1 MAAEAE
7 QIEELTVPDG
17 GIGDL
22 IMEDDEI
29 EAVYGEEED
38 DGTEEFGDEGI
49 AQFPALTKKMAA
61 MGREGDDTIAHVK
74 TGELIIP
81 EEFFKGDEEF
91 KEAVFAKFRE
101 MGVENPER
109 YVVGSGENSV
119 HADTGAYEFFFKF
132 IKKVVKGVVNT
143 VKKVVKSVVKVIK
156 KVAPVVLPI
165 VGSLVFGP
173 VYGAA
178 MGSGIATLINGGSIK
193 DALKSALVA
202 GATGMAASGISGM
215 MSGVGFTGGVKAAL
229 NPANLS
235 QGFSAAK
242 SVFTD
247 GFAESGLG
255 FDTMKYGV
263 AGSEQVQAQLAEQAA
278 AQAGQLGE
286 LANLSEGST
295 DTTMRLSTRG
305 TGIDSGAGVGG
316 SNAPALD
323 STSELAKAK
332 NIAPPNPN
340 LPTPGA
346 ETATTAYNPPGFVE
360 SIKQGNFKEAFFPS
374 GPTNAQ
380 VRMAQGEA
388 YKTTFDQLVAKGV
401 GEEAA
406 KNLALEAAKGTTAA
420 SLAPGLLRTYGPLAA
435 VGTAAAAGS
444 GFFDV
449 PEQAGLPD
457 HMVDEEGNLI
467 TGATLIEEDPDKY
480 RSSNIRG
487 YVLNPETGEYELKQ
501 TTASVNYDP
510 NASQFQMS
518 DYTGNP
524 TSFYEVPTVYTRNP
538 NTTYLQQSTPG
549 GPFARPDQYAA
560 QGGEIFP
567 RRNGGI
573 MPNEGVPGQDSVRA
587 MLMPG
592 EFVMTTD
599 AVRGMGNGN
608 LNNGIKN
615 MYSVM
620 RNLEARGRATA

>member
-22 IMEDDEI
+22 IMDDDEI

-38 DGTEEFGDEGI
+38 DGTEEFGDDGI

-119 HADTGAYEFFFKF
+119 HPDTGAYEFFFKF

-193 DALKSALVA
+193 DALKSALIS
-202 GATGMAASGISGM
+202 GATGVAASGISGM
-215 MSGVGFTGGVKAAL
+215 MSGVGFGQGVKAAL

-263 AGSEQVQAQLAEQAA
+263 AGSEQVQSQLAEQAA
-278 AQAGQLGE
+278 AQAQN
-286 LANLSEGST
+286 LANLAETSGVKG
-295 DTTMRLSTRG
+295 DALSG
-305 TGIDSGAGVGG
+305 TGLDSGAGTGAA
-316 SNAPALD
+316 NAPNLDTTGALAD
-323 STSELAKAK
+323 AK
-332 NIAPPNPN
+332 NIAPPNPK

-346 ETATTAYNPPGFVE
+346 ETATTAYQPPGFVK
-360 SIKQGNFKEAFFPS
+360 SISEGNFKEAFFPS
-374 GPTNAQ
+374 GPSTAQ
-380 VRMAQGEA
+380 VGLAQGEA
-388 YKTTFDQLVAKGV
+388 YKTTLANAIQGGM

-406 KNLALEAAKGTTAA
+406 KQLAMEAAKGTTAA
-420 SLAPGLLRTYGPLAA
+420 SLAPSLLRTYGPLAA

-457 HMVDEEGNLI
+457 YMTDEEGNLI

-510 NASQFQMS
+510 SASEFQMS
-518 DYTGNP
+518 EYTGNP

-620 RNLEARGRATA
+620 RNLESRGRARA

>member
-7 QIEELTVPDG
+7 QVEELTVPDG

-119 HADTGAYEFFFKF
+119 HPDTGAYEFFFKF

-202 GATGMAASGISGM
+202 GATGVAAGGISGM
-215 MSGVGFTGGVKAAL
+215 MSGVGFGEGVKAAL

-247 GFAESGLG
+247 GFAQSGLG

-263 AGSEQVQAQLAEQAA
+263 AGAEQVQQTLAEQAA
-278 AQAGQLGE
+278 AQAAQAGN
-286 LANLSEGST
+286 LANLAEAGGVKGEA
-295 DTTMRLSTRG
+295 LAG
-305 TGIDSGAGVGG
+305 TGVESGAAASGA
-316 SNAPALD
+316 NAPTLD
-323 STSELAKAK
+323 STGALDAAKQAASK
-332 NIAPPNPN
+332 EAV
-340 LPTPGA
+340 T
-346 ETATTAYNPPGFVE
+346 TAAYNPPGFVE

-374 GPTNAQ
+374 GPSTAQ
-380 VRMAQGEA
+380 VGLAQGEA
-388 YKTTFDQLVAKGV
+388 YKTTLANAIQGGM

-406 KNLALEAAKGTTAA
+406 KQLAMEAAKGTTAA

-457 HMVDEEGNLI
+457 YMTDEEGNLI

-510 NASQFQMS
+510 SASEFQMS

-599 AVRGMGNGN
+599 AVRGLGNGN

>member
-1 MAAEAE
+1 
-7 QIEELTVPDG
+7 L
-17 GIGDL
+17 
-22 IMEDDEI
+22 
-29 EAVYGEEED
+29 
-38 DGTEEFGDEGI
+38 
-49 AQFPALTKKMAA
+49 
-61 MGREGDDTIAHVK
+61 
-74 TGELIIP
+74 
-81 EEFFKGDEEF
+81 
-91 KEAVFAKFRE
+91 
-101 MGVENPER
+101 
-109 YVVGSGENSV
+109 
-119 HADTGAYEFFFKF
+119 
-132 IKKVVKGVVNT
+132 
-143 VKKVVKSVVKVIK
+143 
-156 KVAPVVLPI
+156 
-165 VGSLVFGP
+165 
-173 VYGAA
+173 
-178 MGSGIATLINGGSIK
+178 
-193 DALKSALVA
+193 
-202 GATGMAASGISGM
+202 
-215 MSGVGFTGGVKAAL
+215 
-229 NPANLS
+229 
-235 QGFSAAK
+235 
-242 SVFTD
+242 
-247 GFAESGLG
+247 
-255 FDTMKYGV
+255 
-263 AGSEQVQAQLAEQAA
+263 
-278 AQAGQLGE
+278 
-286 LANLSEGST
+286 
-295 DTTMRLSTRG
+295 
-305 TGIDSGAGVGG
+305 
-316 SNAPALD
+316 
-323 STSELAKAK
+323 
-332 NIAPPNPN
+332 
-340 LPTPGA
+340 
-346 ETATTAYNPPGFVE
+346 
-360 SIKQGNFKEAFFPS
+360 
-374 GPTNAQ
+374 
-380 VRMAQGEA
+380 AQGEA
-388 YKTTFDQLVAKGV
+388 YKTTLANAIKGGM

-406 KNLALEAAKGTTAA
+406 KQLALEAAKGTTAA
-420 SLAPGLLRTYGPLAA
+420 SLAPSLLRTYGPLAA

-549 GPFARPDQYAA
+549 GPFVRPDQYAA